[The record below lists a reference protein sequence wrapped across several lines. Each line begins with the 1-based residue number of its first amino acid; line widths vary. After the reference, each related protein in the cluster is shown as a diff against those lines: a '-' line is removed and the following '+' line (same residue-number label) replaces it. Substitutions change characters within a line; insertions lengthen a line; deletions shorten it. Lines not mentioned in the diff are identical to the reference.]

1 MSSVMVVHPSFDGV
15 WPYAA
20 DHFYTLWRA
29 QGDVAFIRLQHGD
42 ERPLGEVVPDPSAVR
57 RLVSLGVPSSLECI
71 QRFTALNE
79 ATFQG
84 SYGAKLDD
92 ESKAVLAAQ
101 KVRLYNHPSE
111 GFWSQTVAEYG
122 LALTLCGLRRI
133 PQLHRQ
139 IIDDLSLWDYGPPQ
153 GRGTPGARGQQFG
166 DNADFTSGTI
176 AGKRV
181 RIVGAGNIASRY
193 ASFVHMLGA
202 DVAAW
207 DPFATEP
214 SFHRAGSRREW
225 HLNRLVQDAEI
236 FAPMVPLRE
245 STHNLVKAEHID
257 ALPKGCLVVLVTRAM
272 ICDME
277 AVRRRVMADELSL
290 AADVWDQEPLPL
302 GDAFLGRHNVV
313 HTPHNA
319 GRTIDANRTWS
330 EKLAEQFL
338 PV

>member
-1 MSSVMVVHPSFDGV
+1 MVSVIVVHPDFDGS

-20 DHFYTLWRA
+20 DHFHAVWRQ
-29 QGDVAFIRLQHGD
+29 QGDVVFKRLEHGD
-42 ERPLGEVVPDPSAVR
+42 TRMLSEVVPEPAKVQ
-57 RLVSLGVPSSLECI
+57 RLVNLGVPSSVKCL
-71 QRFTALNE
+71 QRFAALTE

-84 SYGAKLDD
+84 AYASKLDD
-92 ESKAVLAAQ
+92 ASKAVLAARQ
-101 KVRLYNHPSE
+101 VKIYNHPSE

-139 IIDDLSLWDYGPPQ
+139 IIDDLSPWDYNP
-153 GRGTPGARGQQFG
+153 RGGKGMPGARGHQFG
-166 DNADFTSGTI
+166 DNADFASGTI

-225 HLNRLVQDAEI
+225 HLERLVQDADI
-236 FAPMVPLRE
+236 FVPMVPLNK
-245 STHNLVKAEHID
+245 STEGLVKAKHID
-257 ALPKGCLVVLVTRAM
+257 ALPKGCLVILVTRAM
-272 ICDME
+272 ICDMTT
-277 AVRRRVMADELSL
+277 VRRRVMADELSL

-302 GDAFLGRHNVV
+302 GDALLGRHNVV

-319 GRTIDANRTWS
+319 GRTIDANKTWS